1 MKNINKTYHVNV
13 NVNLIVGNVTRTKK
27 GIVVNV
33 DVSGRIQHYIMHA
46 KKIIFGIILF
56 AVVKIVD
63 I

>member
-1 MKNINKTYHVNV
+1 MNV

-33 DVSGRIQHYIMHA
+33 DVSARIQHYIMHA

-56 AVVKIVD
+56 AVGKIVD